1 MKKYLLIITIALFL
15 PAVAFCQRPSFEIYD
30 ENDNYYPRVAS
41 VYISPITES
50 KVTVTATITDVSGI
64 YSAAIVIKDSD
75 GVIVPNP
82 SATLQL
88 FGSYYGTLVDVSG
101 YEDGTYTIGFR
112 VADNLGYSNPDD
124 VYSNMGYFIIGQVF
138 GCSPTDPAAV
148 LRLCVGISNS
158 NPNQIS
164 SFTVN
169 PSVITVGDLVT
180 LTASIYSNTAGQTIY
195 FRDNNTNIVIGSA
208 TTNYSGTAT
217 YTYTPAFSGEHVL
230 EAVFKGNDSL
240 NLSPSYKTATLT
252 ISGLCQT
259 SGSATLCVQTPAPSN
274 FPTINTFSLSSYNIS
289 IGSEVTLTATLFSA
303 TPDQII
309 YFRDRVSATI
319 IGSAIT
325 NSSGTATYTYTPAFS
340 GPHTLEAIFQGNS
353 FLNLSPSYKTAT
365 LTISG
370 MCQDSNSATLCV
382 QTPIVSNA
390 TMSSFVLS
398 SSSVIAE
405 ATITLTAN
413 MSSGLPGLVITFYD
427 TTAGVTIGS
436 VTTNS
441 SGVAVIDYTIPTA
454 TPTSTHTMT
463 ATCKNNG
470 QSRTAPLN
478 ITALLLVS
486 TLTVSPTAVTAG
498 ETVTITATTAPVTS
512 GTTITFYDTTA
523 GTTLGSVVTNASGV
537 ATINYTIPTNTTTA
551 IHTLTA
557 TCVSSGRS
565 NTVMLDISGL
575 CKTSGSATLCI
586 NGVPAPSNPSTINIF
601 SLSSSSI
608 SVGTAVT
615 MTATLSS
622 AVADQTIY
630 FRDNNTDTVIG
641 SATTNSSG
649 TATYT
654 YTPAFSGPHTLE
666 AVFKGN
672 GSNLS
677 PSYKTATL
685 TISGLC
691 QTSGAT
697 SLCIQ
702 TPTIANP
709 KP

>member
-259 SGSATLCVQTPAPSN
+259 SG
-274 FPTINTFSLSSYNIS
+274 
-289 IGSEVTLTATLFSA
+289 
-303 TPDQII
+303 
-309 YFRDRVSATI
+309 
-319 IGSAIT
+319 
-325 NSSGTATYTYTPAFS
+325 
-340 GPHTLEAIFQGNS
+340 
-353 FLNLSPSYKTAT
+353 
-365 LTISG
+365 
-370 MCQDSNSATLCV
+370 SATLCV